1 MKRLVVA
8 VLVMLFLGCSAG
20 HDFSK
25 IEPAG
30 QKQIKLIEKG
40 LDPKLTILKSYAVKS
55 SSYKNSYYVSALVQ
69 GPQTADIGVWWISGA
84 REEPGLIL
92 AVDGFAF
99 AYSSYPR
106 ARKTWVGARATDDEA
121 KLLKAYL
128 SQEIK

>member
-1 MKRLVVA
+1 MKRYLFL
-8 VLVMLFLGCSAG
+8 VLVLLYLGCSTG

-30 QKQIKLIEKG
+30 QKQIELIGKG
-40 LDPKLTILKSYAVKS
+40 LDPELTVVKGCAVKS
-55 SSYKNSYYVSALVQ
+55 SNHKDSYYVSALVH
-69 GPQTADIGVWWISGA
+69 GPQKADVGVWWISGA

-106 ARKTWVGARATDDEA
+106 ARKTWVRARATDDEV

-128 SQEIK
+128 SQEIE